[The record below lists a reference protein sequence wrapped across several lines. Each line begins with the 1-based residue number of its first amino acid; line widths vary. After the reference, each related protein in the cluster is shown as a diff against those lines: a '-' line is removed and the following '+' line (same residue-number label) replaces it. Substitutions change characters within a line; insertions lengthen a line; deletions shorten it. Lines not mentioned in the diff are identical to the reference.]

1 MIRLPPGRLA
11 AALLLAAALSG
22 GALRAAEPEPFYLDL
37 ERSAALALE
46 RGDAAAAARKFRLA
60 CFGLLD
66 EPPRLAACLV
76 RLGVAQGRGGDRE
89 GFEATFERL
98 DAVEGRF
105 EVYAAAPVEPALR
118 EEFEGRLVAWIAART
133 LAARPAFAPLAER
146 REAPAEEKS
155 RPRRRNRD

>member
-1 MIRLPPGRLA
+1 MTRLPVVRLA
-11 AALLLAAALSG
+11 AVLLFVAALPG

-37 ERSAALALE
+37 ERSAAVALE

-66 EPPRLAACLV
+66 EPTRLAACLV
-76 RLGVAQGRGGDRE
+76 RLGVAQGRAGDRA

-118 EEFEGRLVAWIAART
+118 EEFERRLATWIAART
-133 LAARPAFAPLAER
+133 LAARPAFAPIAER
-146 REAPAEEKS
+146 SEAPTEEES